1 MRKTTELLMDKNNI
15 RKVGMMDKNF
25 FKKGEEGNMMEF

>member
-1 MRKTTELLMDKNNI
+1 MRKITELLMDKNNI

-25 FKKGEEGNMMEF
+25 LKRGKKGI